1 MFLRVCKY
9 DCKSPCE
16 ECNNEC
22 KNYAI
27 VLKCIMEKV
36 FECNFIENA
45 IPTIFS
51 CEKTNNLLLISLSDI
66 VNTCYYLGV
75 DKNTYAINVINNTK
89 FTN

>member
-1 MFLRVCKY
+1 MYDNIACIGIIQMFLGVCKC

-27 VLKCIMEKV
+27 VLKCITEKV

-45 IPTIFS
+45 IPTI
-51 CEKTNNLLLISLSDI
+51 L
-66 VNTCYYLGV
+66 
-75 DKNTYAINVINNTK
+75 TYC
-89 FTN
+89 